1 MRLPSLASLLTL
13 SLLLGGCQ
21 SLQPHQAQPLATSQ
35 QRWEH
40 TAAGCS
46 GAECA
51 LINIDLQLLKDLP
64 ELNARIERELLGLT
78 VELPGDPAPASLAA
92 YEQDF
97 LASAKPGWSSY
108 LQAKVLEQHDRL
120 VVIELSSYRF
130 TGGAH
135 GIPGRAYLN
144 YDRQLHKVLSLQDM
158 LVPGEEQA
166 FWQTV
171 QLAHQAWLA
180 ANGHDQDAD
189 FLQTWPFER
198 TDNIALNFG
207 AVLLKYDI
215 DRIAPYSSGHP
226 ELKIPYPRLNGILKP
241 YYFPGRG

>member
-1 MRLPSLASLLTL
+1 MSALTGIL
-13 SLLLGGCQ
+13 YAALIAYLGGWYTGYWSGNFSLLLFIL
-21 SLQPHQAQPLATSQ
+21 SVVTLAYWLAERFHFAP
-35 QRWEH
+35 QR
-40 TAAGCS
+40 AA
-46 GAECA
+46 A
-51 LINIDLQLLKDLP
+51 
-64 ELNARIERELLGLT
+64 
-78 VELPGDPAPASLAA
+78 
-92 YEQDF
+92 
-97 LASAKPGWSSY
+97 
-108 LQAKVLEQHDRL
+108 AKVLEQHDRL